1 MKLRN
6 IMAFAMLAVALSASA
21 YEGVSKLFVEEKGDL
36 FNALTMAT
44 RYELLNN
51 YGRTDQT
58 DILNDFRTS
67 ESRILNLDNEYMKI
81 ATSVGATVELKLLHK
96 SGRDTIVAVIETVA
110 TPYKDSRISFYDT
123 KWQPLETEKFIVPP
137 TLADFFLPK
146 TPKDVSEELGAWV
159 DIVMI
164 SMHFEGDTLI
174 AECNPQD
181 FFVGEGFKKYKP
193 YLATRLVYTISNY
206 KFKKMK

>member
-1 MKLRN
+1 
-6 IMAFAMLAVALSASA
+6 MLAVALSASA

-51 YGRTDQT
+51 YGRTDKT
-58 DILNDFRTS
+58 DILNDFRTD
-67 ESRILNLDNEYMKI
+67 ESRILKLDNEYMKI
-81 ATSVGATVELKLLHK
+81 ATSAGATVELKLLHK
-96 SGRDTIVAVIETVA
+96 SSNDTIVAVVETVS

-123 KWQPLETEKFIVPP
+123 KWQPLDAEKFIEVP

-146 TPKDVSEELGAWV
+146 TPKDVSEELANWV

-164 SMHFEGDTLI
+164 YMHFEGNTLV

-181 FFVGEGFKKYKP
+181 FFVGEGFNKYKS
-193 YLATRLVYTISNY
+193 YLTSKLVYTFNKS